1 MSAKRLGPLERL
13 SRGERLSIER
23 RRRKESQSA
32 ASERF
37 NVSTFTYGQWERDAA
52 EGPLRQSFSLTNVER
67 CILYRRRLGW
77 TQDCV
82 SSMMGRSRA
91 WVNMM
96 ERGQIPCRELL
107 DFWEV

>member
-1 MSAKRLGPLERL
+1 MPAKRLAPLGRL
-13 SRGERLSIER
+13 SCGERLSIER
-23 RRRKESQSA
+23 RRRKESQCA

-37 NVSTFTYGQWERDAA
+37 NVSVFTYGQWERDAA
-52 EGPLRQSFSLTNVER
+52 EGPMRQSFSLTNVER

-77 TQDCV
+77 TQDYV
-82 SSMMGRSRA
+82 SFMMGRSRA